1 MLSTSVAPLRADK
14 NSYTLIHTSA
24 TKLSLSYF
32 PLLFFFYNLF
42 LDKLFAQQIYEQIYD
57 IFKYIYICVCAHDFT
72 IIDRFED
79 FQRKLILFAG
89 IVSSSFAARDI
100 GGGHRFKAE
109 IWRSLG
115 QERLGSMWLR
125 VFFFFFFF

>member
-1 MLSTSVAPLRADK
+1 M
-14 NSYTLIHTSA
+14 
-24 TKLSLSYF
+24 
-32 PLLFFFYNLF
+32 
-42 LDKLFAQQIYEQIYD
+42 
-57 IFKYIYICVCAHDFT
+57 CAHDFT

-125 VFFFFFFF
+125 VFFFFFFLMRIYSPYFYFSNNIFRKKKKKDCIVSFDLNYNSKYSPRCKNNKIGGNVFARNR